1 MVTFLWRAS
10 GSPAPANRTNN
21 FVDVPA
27 GQFYTDAVLWAN
39 AAGITNGTD
48 STHFSPDANVTRA
61 QTVTFLW
68 RMEGVK
74 QVQAT
79 TAFNDVDKDAY
90 YADAVVWAA
99 ENKIT
104 NGVSETSFAP
114 EVPCTRAQIVTFLWR
129 DLERTSDP
137 LAAAMAAVEENNGK
151 PVCGQS
157 DWAVFDAFRN
167 AAVSATALPAAYYE
181 YYATVE
187 NKAKQTEGKMDAKYA
202 TDNARYVLTV
212 TALGYDATD
221 VAGYD
226 LTAPLQGL
234 DYVRKQGV
242 NGVIYTLLA
251 LDSANYES
259 YLRADLLEII
269 LDEQLADG
277 GYNYGF
283 GDTADPDLTAM
294 AIQAIAP
301 YYGDPAVKA
310 ALDRAIACLSALQ
323 SENGGFPNMW
333 GDTACETTAQAVIA
347 CAIASGLP
355 DSPYSNITEELFTKN
370 GGTSTLMTNLL
381 SYQLKDGSFAHT
393 QEELTSNGYATEQAL
408 RALVAEE
415 CTMYGVTL
423 FIIR

>member
-1 MVTFLWRAS
+1 MRISPSAANENHKVILTSGNEKNARWGARTFPS
-10 GSPAPANRTNN
+10 DCG
-21 FVDVPA
+21 
-27 GQFYTDAVLWAN
+27 
-39 AAGITNGTD
+39 
-48 STHFSPDANVTRA
+48 
-61 QTVTFLW
+61 TVT
-68 RMEGVK
+68 V
-74 QVQAT
+74 QVDNGMQYHVQIVPCEVITSLLAGCDGGSKCPSA
-79 TAFNDVDKDAY
+79 AFRDVDRSAESWY
-90 YADAVVWAA
+90 HEAVDWAVA
-99 ENKIT
+99 KKVT
-104 NGVSETSFAP
+104 NGVSENSFAP
-114 EVPCTRAQIVTFLWR
+114 DASCTRAQIVTFLWR

-323 SENGGFPNMW
+323 SENGGFPNM
-333 GDTACETTAQAVIA
+333 
-347 CAIASGLP
+347 
-355 DSPYSNITEELFTKN
+355 
-370 GGTSTLMTNLL
+370 
-381 SYQLKDGSFAHT
+381 
-393 QEELTSNGYATEQAL
+393 
-408 RALVAEE
+408 
-415 CTMYGVTL
+415 
-423 FIIR
+423 

>member
-181 YYATVE
+181 
-187 NKAKQTEGKMDAKYA
+187 
-202 TDNARYVLTV
+202 
-212 TALGYDATD
+212 
-221 VAGYD
+221 
-226 LTAPLQGL
+226 
-234 DYVRKQGV
+234 
-242 NGVIYTLLA
+242 
-251 LDSANYES
+251 
-259 YLRADLLEII
+259 
-269 LDEQLADG
+269 
-277 GYNYGF
+277 
-283 GDTADPDLTAM
+283 
-294 AIQAIAP
+294 
-301 YYGDPAVKA
+301 
-310 ALDRAIACLSALQ
+310 
-323 SENGGFPNMW
+323 
-333 GDTACETTAQAVIA
+333 
-347 CAIASGLP
+347 
-355 DSPYSNITEELFTKN
+355 
-370 GGTSTLMTNLL
+370 
-381 SYQLKDGSFAHT
+381 
-393 QEELTSNGYATEQAL
+393 
-408 RALVAEE
+408 
-415 CTMYGVTL
+415 
-423 FIIR
+423 